1 MNSLDLKKLIDIHVK
16 VLNSPLYSFTS
27 NDSNYLQLVKGD
39 AGVLNLV
46 SVGDLHKVIL
56 NVEDLNNV
64 GLDDFTAINPIK
76 LSKTLPFFED
86 DVSCFVED
94 GVLDFRNNLNTRN
107 VKLHNLFMV
116 DDFKVSLDEINSLR
130 EDLDSDGVQVNL
142 KDFRNVLNKLK
153 SVGSVEDDEDLKN
166 VVDINFMKDG
176 TVFTG
181 SSTSVFKTMFN
192 LGLDTDLVIDKATSL
207 LLLDVLGKHDE
218 SDVFKIKVG
227 DNKVSYLIG
236 DDIVVVDEWLEAV
249 NNVDAIEN
257 EDYEGSVKLSSMD
270 LHNALSFSITVGEE
284 DDADVELNDNVL
296 TVKTYVANDTD
307 DSSKVD
313 LELVDV
319 DSEDFKISMSL
330 VKQTV
335 LPILKQMESEV
346 ELSLSYDGEV
356 IMLEDGLNKA
366 YVGVTIL

>member
-1 MNSLDLKKLIDIHVK
+1 MNSLNLKKLIDIHVK

-39 AGVLNLV
+39 AGTLNLV

-64 GLDDFTAINPIK
+64 GLDEFTAINPIK

-86 DVSCFVED
+86 DVNCFVED

-107 VKLHNLFMV
+107 VKLHSLFMV
-116 DDFKVSLDEINSLR
+116 DDFKVNLEEINTLR
-130 EDLDSDGVQVNL
+130 EDLNDNGIQVNL
-142 KDFRNVLNKLK
+142 KDFRNVLNKMK
-153 SVGSVEDDEDLKN
+153 SVGSVEDEEDLKN

-181 SSTSVFKTMFN
+181 SSTSVFKTNFD

-207 LLLDVLGKHDE
+207 LLLDVLGNHDE

-236 DDIVVVDEWLEAV
+236 SDIVVVDEWLEAV
-249 NNVDAIEN
+249 NNVDSIEN
-257 EDYEGSVKLSSMD
+257 EEYEGAIKLSSSE
-270 LHNALSFSITVGEE
+270 LHNALSFSITVGED
-284 DDADVELNDNVL
+284 DDADVELVDNVL
-296 TVKTYVANDTD
+296 TVKTYVSNDTD

-313 LELVDV
+313 LELESV
-319 DSEDFKISMSL
+319 DSDDFKISISL

-335 LPILKQMESEV
+335 LPILKQMEANV
-346 ELSLSYDGEV
+346 ELSVSYEGEV
-356 IMLEDGLNKA
+356 IRLEDGLNKA
-366 YVGVTIL
+366 YIGITIL